1 MTNDEYNNLIQ
12 RWNDYCDEVRASDQ
26 IYNNDDDTFELLG
39 ITIRQVLTAQK
50 AHRYDWDDKYLA
62 LDGYQNPTSFNDLLE
77 HIDLDELITYE
88 QNR

>member
-1 MTNDEYNNLIQ
+1 MTNDDYNNLIQ